1 VTHRKGF
8 TQKKVHLR
16 KGGHLFD
23 KPFCVLRLGEAILS
37 TAYGAQNARETRNDQ
52 INPVWLLPAT
62 AIALIAA
69 TLIDY
74 QRLEEQQRFETLQT
88 ELKRTSARAKEL
100 EQHAVRLSFDREDAI
115 RKRLDLLDKLDGAHS
130 TIVELQSRLNQSTS
144 VINDLKNEA
153 GRTRLEIADRQSR
166 LEALQTEVEI
176 LTQSLDRA
184 NIKHTNAEPTALLRE
199 LR

>member
-1 VTHRKGF
+1 MTKINPLWILLVTTIAVIGA
-8 TQKKVHLR
+8 
-16 KGGHLFD
+16 
-23 KPFCVLRLGEAILS
+23 VLI
-37 TAYGAQNARETRNDQ
+37 NDQ
-52 INPVWLLPAT
+52 LL
-62 AIALIAA
+62 
-69 TLIDY
+69 
-74 QRLEEQQRFETLQT
+74 EQQLRFEALQS
-88 ELKRTSARAKEL
+88 ELNRTSARALEL

-153 GRTRLEIADRQSR
+153 GRTRLEIEDRQSR

-176 LTQSLDRA
+176 LTQSLDQA
-184 NIKHTNAEPTALLRE
+184 NTHIKHTNVGPGALLRE

>member
-1 VTHRKGF
+1 MTK
-8 TQKKVHLR
+8 
-16 KGGHLFD
+16 
-23 KPFCVLRLGEAILS
+23 
-37 TAYGAQNARETRNDQ
+37 
-52 INPVWLLPAT
+52 INPLWILLVT
-62 AIALIAA
+62 AIAVIGSVLINDQ
-69 TLIDY
+69 L
-74 QRLEEQQRFETLQT
+74 LEQQLRFEALQS
-88 ELKRTSARAKEL
+88 ELNRTSARALEL

-153 GRTRLEIADRQSR
+153 GRTRLEIEDRQSR

-176 LTQSLDRA
+176 LTQSLDQA
-184 NIKHTNAEPTALLRE
+184 NTNIKHTNAEPTALLRE

>member
-1 VTHRKGF
+1 MTK
-8 TQKKVHLR
+8 
-16 KGGHLFD
+16 
-23 KPFCVLRLGEAILS
+23 
-37 TAYGAQNARETRNDQ
+37 
-52 INPVWLLPAT
+52 INPLWILLVT
-62 AIALIAA
+62 AIAVIGAVLINDQ
-69 TLIDY
+69 L
-74 QRLEEQQRFETLQT
+74 LEQQRRFEALQS
-88 ELKRTSARAKEL
+88 ELNRTSARALEL

-153 GRTRLEIADRQSR
+153 GRTRLEIEDRQSR

-176 LTQSLDRA
+176 LTQSLDQA
-184 NIKHTNAEPTALLRE
+184 NTNIKHTRAEPAALLRE